1 MQQLPLGVSI
11 PDRATF
17 ASFHPG
23 PNQML
28 VERLRSL
35 AYGDRGVIWVWGA
48 DGSGRS
54 HLLQAACAA
63 AGVRRAAYLPLRELG
78 EAANGFLSDV
88 RLLDLLCIDDI
99 GLLIGNR
106 DFELALF
113 SAYRSLEERGGGL
126 IVAADQAPVGFD
138 WVLADIRSRFGAAE
152 IFQMKTLDEEGELE
166 ALRLRAAS
174 RGLDLPEETAR
185 YLLRRFPRDMSTL
198 GRLLDE
204 IDLASLSAQRRLTV
218 PFVKSILG
226 ES

>member
-17 ASFHPG
+17 ASFHSG
-23 PNQML
+23 PNQMA

-35 AYGDRGVIWVWGA
+35 TFGDRGVIWLWGA

-54 HLLQAACAA
+54 HLLQAACAS
-63 AGVRRAAYLPLRELG
+63 AGTRRAAYLPLRELG
-78 EAANGFLSDV
+78 AAATSFLGDV

-99 GLLIGNR
+99 GCLIGQR

-126 IVAADQAPVGFD
+126 IVAADQAPIGLS

-152 IFQMKTLDEEGELE
+152 IFQLKPLDEEGERE

-185 YLLRRFPRDMSTL
+185 YLLRRFPRDMTTL

>member
-17 ASFHPG
+17 ASFHSG
-23 PNQML
+23 PNQMA

-35 AYGDRGVIWVWGA
+35 TFGDRGVIWLWGA

-54 HLLQAACAA
+54 HLLQAACAS
-63 AGVRRAAYLPLRELG
+63 AGTRRAAYLPLRELG
-78 EAANGFLSDV
+78 EAATSFLGDV

-99 GLLIGNR
+99 GYLIGRR
-106 DFELALF
+106 DFELGLF

-126 IVAADQAPVGFD
+126 IVAADQAPIGLS

-152 IFQMKTLDEEGELE
+152 IFQLKPLDEEGERE

-174 RGLDLPEETAR
+174 RGLDLPEETTR
-185 YLLRRFPRDMSTL
+185 YLLRRFPRDMTTL

>member
-17 ASFHPG
+17 ASFHSG
-23 PNQML
+23 PNQMA

-35 AYGDRGVIWVWGA
+35 TFGDRGVIWLWGA

-54 HLLQAACAA
+54 HLLQAACAS
-63 AGVRRAAYLPLRELG
+63 AGTRRAAYLPLRELG
-78 EAANGFLSDV
+78 EAATSFLGDV

-99 GLLIGNR
+99 GCLIGQR

-126 IVAADQAPVGFD
+126 IVAADQAPIGLS

-152 IFQMKTLDEEGELE
+152 IFQLKPLDEEGERE

-185 YLLRRFPRDMSTL
+185 YLLRRFPRDMTTL